1 MKKYSYLL
9 LYIIGLVSCTQ
20 PQERTVTSFNEN
32 WFFTKGKISGAENPT
47 FDDSS
52 WRVLDVP
59 HDWAIEGPF
68 AKENNARSGGLPF
81 FGEAWYRKH
90 FNVNDSLKGKIITV
104 EFDGIM
110 SNSTIYLNGKKIGE
124 RPYGYI
130 GFQVDLTPYLKYN
143 EDNVLAVKVAPENYS
158 SRWYP
163 GAGIYRNVRM
173 EVKNPTHVAF
183 KGTYVTTPKITDAAA
198 TVKVETTINSKEL
211 NSGKFELET
220 SVVDALGVQVAST
233 SSEFKITD
241 KNTKKIEQNLS
252 VENPNRWD
260 LDNPYLYS
268 VKTVLKKNGVSID
281 TYNTTF
287 GIRTIE
293 FTSEEGFV
301 LNGRKERFRG
311 VCLHHD
317 LGPLGSAVNYRATQR
332 QLEIMKEMG
341 INAIRTSHNPTSPE
355 QLELCDKMGILV
367 IAEAFDGWKIP
378 KVEND
383 YNKYWDEW
391 HEKDLRDMLK
401 RDRNHPSV
409 VMWSIGNE
417 MNEQRHK
424 NGGKIAK
431 MLTDICHEEDIT
443 RPVTAGFNAYPHSVK
458 NGLAAAIDIVGFNYK
473 PTQYNNLLKKHPDWI
488 VYGAETSS
496 CVSSRGVYHLPLEKY
511 NKHESLQ
518 VSSYDIISPPW
529 AYAPDIEFNA
539 QETMT
544 KSLGE
549 FVWTG
554 FDYLGEPTPY
564 GGRDNHTHGNW
575 SGDWPSRSSYFG
587 TVDLCGF
594 PKDRFYLYQSVWT
607 KKPMVHILPH
617 WNWEE
622 QNVEKIPV
630 YAYSNCEE
638 AELFLNGKSLG
649 RKTMGIDKTT
659 LPINF
664 NWWKRPETTWDSPYR
679 LNWNVKYEPGE
690 LKIVAYNNNV
700 EVASKII
707 KTASKPAQIK
717 LNPDRSTI
725 SADGKDLSFITIKIE
740 DKNGNFCPLADNL
753 VKFKITG
760 PGTIAAVGNGN
771 AATLEPFQADY
782 RKAFNGLCMLIIKSE
797 KGEKGAIQI
806 EATSEGLSLG
816 KVVVTS
822 K

>member
-9 LYIIGLVSCTQ
+9 LLIIGLVSCTQ
-20 PQERTVTSFNEN
+20 PQERTIVSFNEN
-32 WFFTKGKISGAENPT
+32 WVFIKGEISDAENPT

-68 AKENNARSGGLPF
+68 AKENNARCGGLPF

-90 FNVNDSLKGKIITV
+90 FNVNDSLKGKIVTV
-104 EFDGIM
+104 DFDGIM
-110 SNSTIYLNGKKIGE
+110 NNSTVYLNGHKIGE
-124 RPYGYI
+124 RPNGYS
-130 GFQVDLTPYLKYN
+130 GFQVDLTPHLKYN
-143 EDNVLAVKVAPENYS
+143 SNNVLAVKVAPENFS

-173 EVKNPTHVAF
+173 EIKNPTHVAHW
-183 KGTYVTTPKITDAAA
+183 GAYVTTPIVTDKEAI
-198 TVKVETTINSKEL
+198 VNIETTINNKLL
-211 NSGKFELET
+211 NSGEFQLENLILD
-220 SVVDALGVQVAST
+220 SLGNQVAS
-233 SSEFKITD
+233 SSSKFEID
-241 KNTKKIEQNLS
+241 KNSSQKIQQKIKIE
-252 VENPNRWD
+252 NPIRWD

-268 VKTVLKKNGVSID
+268 VKTILKKNGVSID
-281 TYNTTF
+281 TYNTNF
-287 GIRTIE
+287 GVRTIK
-293 FTSEEGFV
+293 FTSEDGFS
-301 LNGRKERFRG
+301 LNGRKERFKG

-317 LGPLGSAVNYRATQR
+317 LGPLGTAVNYRATQR

-341 INAIRTSHNPTSPE
+341 INAIRTSHNPPSPE

-367 IAEAFDGWKIP
+367 IAEAFDGWKMS
-378 KVEND
+378 KTENG
-383 YNKYWDEW
+383 YGKYFDEW
-391 HEKDLRDMLK
+391 HERDLRGMLR
-401 RDRNHPSV
+401 RDRNHPSI

-417 MNEQRHK
+417 VNEQRHK
-424 NGGKIAK
+424 KGGKVAK

-458 NGLAAAIDIVGFNYK
+458 NGLAEAIDIVGFNYK

-511 NKHESLQ
+511 VKHESLQ

-539 QETMT
+539 QETMP

-587 TVDLCGF
+587 AVDLCGF

-617 WNWEE
+617 WNWEQE
-622 QNVEKIPV
+622 NIDTIPV
-630 YAYSNCEE
+630 YCYTNCEE

-649 RKTMGIDKTT
+649 RKTMGKDKTT

-664 NWWKRPETTWDSPYR
+664 NWWKRPEKTWDSPYR

-700 EVASKII
+700 EVATKII
-707 KTASKPAQIK
+707 KTASEPAQIK
-717 LNPDRSTI
+717 LTPDRTTI
-725 SADGKDLSFITIKIE
+725 SADGEDLSFITVKIE

-753 VKFKITG
+753 VNFKITG
-760 PGTIAAVGNGN
+760 PATIAAVGNGN
-771 AATLEPFQADY
+771 AATLEPFQANY
-782 RKAFNGLCMLIIKSE
+782 RKAFNGLCMLILKSK
-797 KGEKGAIQI
+797 KGEKGVVKI
-806 EATSEGLSLG
+806 EATSEGLTLG
-816 KVVVTS
+816 NTQIITK
-822 K
+822 